1 MCEFGGSIVDT
12 AAIRKD
18 FPILKDGLVY
28 LDNAA
33 TSLTPEPVLSAMLDY
48 YHTYRANIHRGAHSL
63 SQRATERYEEAR
75 RRVAKFIGAREDE
88 IIFTKNAS
96 EAINLVALTLD
107 WKKGD
112 VVQLGPNEHHSN
124 ILPWQRLARQGVRLE
139 FRDNFDFGANSK
151 LIAVNHISNVLGAQ
165 APVERI
171 AKEKGGALLLVD
183 GAQSV
188 PHIPVDVRKLG
199 CDFLAFSGHKMLGP
213 TGIGALYIRRELMAK
228 LEGAF
233 LGGGEVLDV
242 SRESYKLVKGPQGW
256 EAGTPDIAGAIGLAA
271 ACDYLSKIGMNEVHK
286 HCAGLSTL
294 AGGRL
299 KGVKNVSVYGAEN
312 GIVSFNVGRMKP
324 HDVALLLDKQKI
336 ATRSGHHC
344 AMPLMKKLGVEGT
357 VRASFYIY
365 NTKEE
370 AEKLVEAVREIAELA

>member
-1 MCEFGGSIVDT
+1 MDT
-12 AAIRKD
+12 DALRRD
-18 FPILKDGLVY
+18 FLILSSGVVY

-48 YHTYRANIHRGAHSL
+48 YHDYRANIHRGAHSL
-63 SQRATERYEEAR
+63 SQRATDEYEDAR
-75 RRVAKFIGAREDE
+75 KRVAKFVGAREDE
-88 IIFTKNAS
+88 IIFTKNTS

-139 FRDNFDFGANSK
+139 FRDNFDFDGKRAR
-151 LIAVNHISNVLGAQ
+151 LIAVSHISNVLGAQ

-171 AKEKGGALLLVD
+171 AKEKGDALLLID

-188 PHIPVDVRKLG
+188 PHVPVDVRELG

-213 TGIGALYIRRELMAK
+213 TGIGVLYIRREVMTK

-242 SRESYKLVKGPQGW
+242 GREGYKLVKGPQGW

-271 ACDYLSKIGMNEVHK
+271 ACDYLGKLGMNEVHK
-286 HCAGLSTL
+286 HCAELSRI
-294 AGGRL
+294 AGEKLRGM
-299 KGVKNVSVYGAEN
+299 KNVSVQGAEN

-336 ATRSGHHC
+336 AVRSGHHC
-344 AMPLMKKLGVEGT
+344 AMPLMKKLGVDGT
-357 VRASFYIY
+357 VRASFYVY

-370 AEKLVEAVREIAELA
+370 AERLVEAVQDIAELA

>member
-1 MCEFGGSIVDT
+1 MDT
-12 AAIRKD
+12 DALRRD
-18 FPILKDGLVY
+18 FPILQGGLAY

-33 TSLTPEPVLSAMLDY
+33 TSLTPEPVLTAMLDY
-48 YHTYRANIHRGAHSL
+48 YHNYRANIHRGAHSL
-63 SQRATERYEEAR
+63 SQRATDRYEEAR
-75 RRVAKFIGAREDE
+75 KKVAKFIGAREDE
-88 IIFTKNAS
+88 LIFTKNTS

-107 WKKGD
+107 WKNGD
-112 VVQLGPNEHHSN
+112 VVQVGPNEHHSN
-124 ILPWQRLARQGVRLE
+124 ILPWQRLARQGVKLE
-139 FRDNFDFGANSK
+139 FRDAFEFSPNAK

-171 AKEKGGALLLVD
+171 AREKGSALLLID

-188 PHIPVDVRKLG
+188 PHIPIDVRKLG

-213 TGIGALYIRRELMAK
+213 TGIGALYIRREVMAG

-233 LGGGEVLDV
+233 LGGGEVMDV
-242 SRESYKLVKGPQGW
+242 SRSGYKLVKGPQGW
-256 EAGTPDIAGAIGLAA
+256 EAGTPDIAGAIGLGA
-271 ACDYLSKIGMNEVHK
+271 ACDYLSKLGMQKVHE
-286 HCAGLSTL
+286 HCTGLGTL
-294 AGGRL
+294 AGERL
-299 KGVKNVSVYGAEN
+299 KGVKNVSVQGAEN

-336 ATRSGHHC
+336 AVRSGHHC
-344 AMPLMKKLGVEGT
+344 AMPLMKKLGVDGT

-370 AEKLVEAVREIAELA
+370 AERLVKEVGEIAELV